1 MKYQLKKNKSYFALN
16 VRKLDSIN
24 VFRESYKSNKIYI
37 LLRGNDKELRFS
49 LKDSLP
55 FYRSKGFEVI
65 GNKIGTVRELELLK
79 STFYELKLNSISKAL
94 GRNYIDNL
102 LSYLHF
108 LGCTQ
113 INKKTR
119 SKKKYIV

>member
-1 MKYQLKKNKSYFALN
+1 MKCQLIKKKSYFAINL
-16 VRKLDSIN
+16 RKLDSIN
-24 VFRESYKSNKIYI
+24 VLRESYKRNQIYI
-37 LLRGNDKELRFS
+37 LLRGKDKEVRFS

-79 STFYELKLNSISKAL
+79 STFYEIKLNSIYKAS
-94 GRNYIDNL
+94 GRTYLNNL
-102 LSYLHF
+102 LSYLDF
-108 LGCTQ
+108 LGCTR